1 MASDFSAIV
10 FFWLPGIVLVS
21 CVFYSLLKK
30 NSLDKRRG
38 VIGAS
43 VCLILILAS
52 PWTITG
58 SDSSAFGHL
67 LGVLIGPLVL
77 ILLGMYNIIF
87 SIQPGTFQIA
97 KNERTL
103 GQIMLLIGIFWL
115 LAFHWIGYTPSYN
128 SEINRYWIIFLTTIL
143 ILSPLLF
150 FAFAILV
157 SILGHER
164 KKVSWFMGFIGF
176 LAFQILIISMLLDG
190 FSISSID
197 FSQHL
202 AVGLLEIIGYGIGFL
217 LAAIVFS
224 VVISLY
230 EKSLPMMAQLEPP
243 NQEELKY
250 ARDIIKLHLEG
261 GHEDE

>member
-1 MASDFSAIV
+1 
-10 FFWLPGIVLVS
+10 
-21 CVFYSLLKK
+21 
-30 NSLDKRRG
+30 
-38 VIGAS
+38 
-43 VCLILILAS
+43 
-52 PWTITG
+52 
-58 SDSSAFGHL
+58 
-67 LGVLIGPLVL
+67 
-77 ILLGMYNIIF
+77 
-87 SIQPGTFQIA
+87 
-97 KNERTL
+97 
-103 GQIMLLIGIFWL
+103 
-115 LAFHWIGYTPSYN
+115 
-128 SEINRYWIIFLTTIL
+128 
-143 ILSPLLF
+143 
-150 FAFAILV
+150 
-157 SILGHER
+157 
-164 KKVSWFMGFIGF
+164 MGFIGF